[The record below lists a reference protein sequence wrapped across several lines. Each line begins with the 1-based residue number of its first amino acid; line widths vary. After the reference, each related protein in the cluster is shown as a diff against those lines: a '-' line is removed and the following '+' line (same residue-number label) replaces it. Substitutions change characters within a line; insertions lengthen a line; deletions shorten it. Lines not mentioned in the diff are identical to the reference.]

1 MSENSNRSPAL
12 AVFSIRSYRFQWP
25 ADLLISCAIEM
36 EIPILGWF
44 ILIKTNSVFMLAV
57 FGGLHYIGTLLSPL
71 LGVAGDRLGCRNLLL
86 IMRSIFTLLAIM
98 ILTLGLID
106 WLTPV
111 VALVIA
117 GIGGLLR
124 PSDGM
129 IRNTLISQSVPHHLL
144 MSAVGISRITQDSA
158 RVLGALTGT
167 GLVTYAG
174 FTPAYCVIV
183 SLYILGSLLTLGA
196 LQVKNI
202 QKLRS
207 PLQDMWHGLTYV
219 WKAPALLSAFWVAF
233 LFNLT
238 AYPFTLGLM
247 PYAAKNIFMIDQNG
261 LGYLLASFS
270 FGGLLGSIALSLWG
284 HLAQAGRLMIIG
296 CVFWYVFLLF
306 FGQAE
311 ILSAGLI
318 LLCCAGFAQNI
329 CSVPMF
335 VMMLKMSEERFR
347 GRVMGVRMLA
357 IYGLPV
363 GLLIAGLMIDEIGF
377 RATNVVFV
385 LVGLFLLGCITVKWR
400 NILLD
405 SASAAN
411 QT

>member
-1 MSENSNRSPAL
+1 MSDNSNRSPAL

-196 LQVKNI
+196 LQIKNI
-202 QKLRS
+202 QKPRS

-261 LGYLLASFS
+261 LGFLLASFS

-363 GLLIAGLMIDEIGF
+363 GLLIAGFMIDEIGF

-405 SASAAN
+405 TSSAAN

>member
-1 MSENSNRSPAL
+1 MPDTSKRVPAL

-25 ADLLISCAIEM
+25 ADLIISCAIEM

-44 ILIKTNSVFMLAV
+44 ILIKTNSVLMLAV

-71 LGVAGDRLGCRNLLL
+71 LGVAGDRLGCRNLLF
-86 IMRSIFTLLAIM
+86 IMRSVFTLLATLV
-98 ILTLGLID
+98 LTLGLAD

-111 VALVIA
+111 VALIIA

-129 IRNTLISQSVPHHLL
+129 VRNTLISQSVPHHLL

-167 GLVTYAG
+167 GLVTFAG
-174 FTPAYCVIV
+174 FTQAYSVIV
-183 SLYILGSLLTLGA
+183 ILYILGTMLTLGA
-196 LQVKNI
+196 LQLKTT
-202 QKLRS
+202 QTPRS
-207 PLQDMWHGLTYV
+207 PLQDMWQGLVYV
-219 WKAPALLSAFWVAF
+219 WKVPALLSAFWIAF

-270 FGGLLGSIALSLWG
+270 FGGLLGSVALSLWG
-284 HLAQAGRLMIIG
+284 HLAQAGRLMIFG

-306 FGQAE
+306 FGQTH
-311 ILSAGLI
+311 ILSVGLI
-318 LLCCAGFAQNI
+318 LLFCAGFAQNI

-335 VMMLKMSEERFR
+335 VMMLKISEERFR

-357 IYGLPV
+357 IYGLPI
-363 GLLIAGLMIDEIGF
+363 GLLIAGSMIDEIGF
-377 RATNVVFV
+377 KATNVVFIF
-385 LVGLFLLGCITVKWR
+385 VGLLILGFITIKWR
-400 NILLD
+400 DILLD
-405 SASAAN
+405 ASANAN
-411 QT
+411 QN